1 MNRNVFLERV
11 ACAALLSQPASEQA
25 LAEARAEIV
34 RLTAECE
41 RVKDELKE
49 ALVGVCY
56 GRMCEKELFAL
67 RARKALPP
75 WLTAPHDSAVRLSL
89 WAPTGILAGWSGF
102 FLFQIDFNLALC
114 MSMILWIAGGLI
126 EGLLAGPALKTR
138 EFASEDCKLARPLP
152 A

>member
-1 MNRNVFLERV
+1 MNRNLFLERV
-11 ACAALLSQPASEQA
+11 ACAAPLSQPASEQA

-56 GRMCEKELFAL
+56 GHMCEQELFAL

-75 WLTAPHDSAVRLSL
+75 WLTTPHESAVRLSL

-114 MSMILWIAGGLI
+114 MSMILWIAGALI
-126 EGLLAGPALKTR
+126 EDLLAAPALKAQ
-138 EFASEDCKLARPLP
+138 EFASGDFKLSRLLP